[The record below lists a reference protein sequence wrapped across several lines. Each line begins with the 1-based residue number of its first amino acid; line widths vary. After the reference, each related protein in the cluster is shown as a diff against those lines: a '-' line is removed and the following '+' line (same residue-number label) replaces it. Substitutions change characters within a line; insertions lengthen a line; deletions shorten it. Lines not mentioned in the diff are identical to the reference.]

1 MKYPFTPDVLDA
13 LPEEIAAL
21 FRQLEDDLLE
31 EICSR
36 LKIADNLNEVTVQ
49 DIRALRG
56 MGIDLEEVKKLIA
69 DRSKTSID
77 RLNTLF
83 DEVVARNQVYFTE
96 LIDLAKVTQ
105 PEHIVSDKDIAA
117 IASQTK
123 GELTN
128 ITQSMGFLV
137 RKGGK
142 TVLLPP
148 AKVYQHALDRAEM
161 QIMSG
166 GISYG
171 EAVKTAVKELAGSG
185 LKRVDYE
192 SGHTDH
198 VDVAVRRAVM
208 TGINQL
214 CDKYTE
220 QSAEFLETKDYE
232 VSAHI
237 GARDT
242 GTGWQ
247 NHKSWQGKVYSEGQG
262 QRYPDIYEVCG
273 LGYVDG
279 LHGANCRHKRFPWVE
294 GVSERTY
301 TDHQL
306 EHIDDGH
313 DCEYQ
318 GKHYTAYEATQ
329 QQRKIERTVRK
340 LSRLETAYKSVGLTE
355 DAQDVSTRIRRLK
368 SEYKEFSK
376 AARLPEQAERM
387 KIQYATDILDTP
399 KFKELKKYNGHISVL
414 GKFSDKQ
421 YVLDVEKPKIS
432 GSTIHYQENL
442 AGKPDRKSLTPD
454 VAQSIIDSSKLALY
468 HTDRKTIKFLSE
480 YGYVAINTGK
490 EIVTAVPEKLRKK
503 YRDYLEGLKNGQ
515 ESK

>member
-1 MKYPFTPDVLDA
+1 MKYPFTPEVLDA
-13 LPEEIAAL
+13 LPEEIASL
-21 FRQLEDDLLE
+21 FRQLEEDLLD

-56 MGIDLEEVKKLIA
+56 IGIDLEEIKKLIA

-83 DEVVARNQVYFTE
+83 DEVVVRNQVYFTE

-105 PEHIVSDKDIAA
+105 PEYIVSDKDIAA
-117 IASQTK
+117 IISQTK

-148 AKVYQHALDRAEM
+148 AKAYQNALDRADM

-166 GISYG
+166 GINYS
-171 EAVKTAVKELAGSG
+171 EAIKTAVKELAGSG
-185 LKRVDYE
+185 LRRVDYE

-220 QSAEFLETKDYE
+220 QSAEILDTKDYE

-247 NHKSWQGKVYSEGQG
+247 NHKSWQGKVYSEGKG
-262 QRYPDIYEVCG
+262 GKYPDIYEVCG

-279 LHGANCRHKRFPWVE
+279 LHGANCRHKRFPWVD

-301 TDHQL
+301 TDEQL
-306 EHIDDGH
+306 ANIDPPPF
-313 DCEYQ
+313 EFE
-318 GKHYTAYEATQ
+318 GKKYTAYEATQ
-329 QQRKIERTVRK
+329 KQRQIERTVRK
-340 LSRLETAYKSVGLTE
+340 LTREEAAYKAAGLTE
-355 DAQDVSTRIRRLK
+355 DAQDVLARMRRLK
-368 SEYKEFSK
+368 AKYTEFSK
-376 AARLPEQAERM
+376 KAGLPEQRERM
-387 KIQYATDILDTP
+387 K
-399 KFKELKKYNGHISVL
+399 VL
-414 GKFSDKQ
+414 
-421 YVLDVEKPKIS
+421 Y
-432 GSTIHYQENL
+432 
-442 AGKPDRKSLTPD
+442 
-454 VAQSIIDSSKLALY
+454 
-468 HTDRKTIKFLSE
+468 
-480 YGYVAINTGK
+480 
-490 EIVTAVPEKLRKK
+490 
-503 YRDYLEGLKNGQ
+503 
-515 ESK
+515 

>member
-1 MKYPFTPDVLDA
+1 MKYPFTPEVLDA

-56 MGIDLEEVKKLIA
+56 IGIDLEEIKKLIA

-77 RLNTLF
+77 RLNTLL
-83 DEVVARNQVYFTE
+83 DEVVERNQVYFTD

-105 PEHIVSDKDIAA
+105 PEYIVSDRDIAA
-117 IASQTK
+117 IIKQTQQ
-123 GELTN
+123 ELSN

-137 RKGGK
+137 TQGGK
-142 TVLLPP
+142 KVMLPP
-148 AKVYQHALDRAEM
+148 AKAYQSALDRAEM

-166 GISYG
+166 GISYR
-171 EAVKTAVKELAGSG
+171 EAIKQAVKGLADSG
-185 LKRVDYE
+185 LRIVDYE
-192 SGHTDH
+192 SGHTDQ

-220 QSAEFLETKDYE
+220 QSAEFLGTKDYE

-247 NHKSWQGKVYSEGQG
+247 NHKSWQGKVYSEGKG
-262 QRYPDIYEVCG
+262 GRYPDIYSVCG

-306 EHIDDGH
+306 ENIDPPPF
-313 DCEYQ
+313 EYE
-318 GKHYTAYEATQ
+318 GKEYTAYEATQ
-329 QQRKIERTVRK
+329 KQRQIERTVRK
-340 LSRLETAYKSVGLTE
+340 LTRERTAYNSAGLAE
-355 DAQDVSTRIRRLK
+355 DGQDVSARIRRLK
-368 SEYKEFSK
+368 TKYAEFSK
-376 AARLPEQAERM
+376 KAGIPEQKERM
-387 KIQYATDILDTP
+387 K
-399 KFKELKKYNGHISVL
+399 VL
-414 GKFSDKQ
+414 
-421 YVLDVEKPKIS
+421 Y
-432 GSTIHYQENL
+432 
-442 AGKPDRKSLTPD
+442 
-454 VAQSIIDSSKLALY
+454 
-468 HTDRKTIKFLSE
+468 
-480 YGYVAINTGK
+480 
-490 EIVTAVPEKLRKK
+490 
-503 YRDYLEGLKNGQ
+503 
-515 ESK
+515 